1 MDKSEYDMYQ
11 EIPSKESGS
20 TNLCNGIS
28 YEVFKEYL
36 EQLMSNKHVNVNNY
50 GTPTI
55 TYIMYVNGY
64 PVGYIGLRTKIDDK
78 WKKWSGNVYYTIR
91 PSERNKGYGTKI
103 LELAIEEF
111 KKMGFKEIFT
121 NSSNMNYASSKVIEN
136 NGGILLK
143 DEGSK
148 YYKIIIK

>member
-1 MDKSEYDMYQ
+1 MDKKEYDMYQ

-36 EQLMSNKHVNVNNY
+36 EQLISNKHVNINNY

-55 TYIMYVNGY
+55 TYIMYVNDY
-64 PVGYIGLRTKIDDK
+64 PVGYVGLRTKIDDK
-78 WKKWSGNVYYTIR
+78 WKKWSENVYYTIR
-91 PSERNKGYGTKI
+91 PLERNKGYGTKI

-111 KKMGFKEIFT
+111 KKMSFKEIFT

-136 NGGILLK
+136 NGVFF
-143 DEGSK
+143 
-148 YYKIIIK
+148 